1 MIKKHGLFTYSY
13 DYNGRDISVRAM
25 SKNQAKRKILADVME
40 IENEEIMKRRRERQ
54 ARLDRRRFLST
65 VRNDAQAGK
74 CRIEIEPAVGILIT
88 DGEETKIWRYRVIA
102 AYHTGERC
110 VVDICRNR
118 YDAELCRGSLL
129 RGISAYENVV

>member
-1 MIKKHGLFTYSY
+1 MIKKHGFFTYSY
-13 DYNGRDISVRAM
+13 DYNGREITVRAM

-40 IENEEIMKRRRERQ
+40 IENDEIMRRRKERQ
-54 ARLDRRRFLST
+54 ARLDRRRFLNEIRS
-65 VRNDAQAGK
+65 DAQAGR
-74 CRIEIEPAVGILIT
+74 CSIEIETAVGILIT

-118 YDAELCRGSLL
+118 YDAELCKGSLI
-129 RGISAYENVV
+129 RGINAYEAVI

>member
-1 MIKKHGLFTYSY
+1 MIKQKGLFTYSY
-13 DYNGRDISVRAM
+13 DYNGTDITVRAI
-25 SKNQAKRKILADVME
+25 SKKKAKKKILADVME
-40 IENEEIMKRRRERQ
+40 IENDEIMRRRRERQ

-102 AYHTGERC
+102 AYQTGERC

-118 YDAELCRGSLL
+118 YDAELCKGSLI
-129 RGISAYENVV
+129 RGINAYEAVI

>member
-1 MIKKHGLFTYSY
+1 MIKKHGFFTYSY
-13 DYNGRDISVRAM
+13 DYNGREITVRAM

-40 IENEEIMKRRRERQ
+40 IENDEIMRRRRERQ

-102 AYHTGERC
+102 VYQTGKRC
-110 VVDICRNR
+110 VVDICRNI
-118 YDAELCRGSLL
+118 YDAELCKGSLL
-129 RGISAYENVV
+129 RGINAYEAVI